1 MPRLHPFSLLCSL
14 TILLTACDGDSSI
27 QTGVFLDSA
36 VTGATY
42 RTSSG
47 LNGITDAQG
56 RFDYRAGDTVTFS
69 VGGIDLP
76 AAKAAAKVT
85 PLDLVG
91 ATHAGDSRAIAIA
104 RLLQSVDD
112 DGDPDNG
119 IRIDTNKLASGA
131 RAPADWSSST
141 DLTTLLAAG
150 VTPRTEAQA
159 RQHLAR
165 TIASISSDPR
175 LKLVGRHAPA
185 LGEGVAEIVAY
196 HAASRSAFM
205 TVDVV
210 DTDDAEL
217 KSSFR
222 RIPMAGL
229 TGASLADPTIANN
242 LEAAEITLVA
252 GDVNDAGFTAGGV
265 QSLDVHGNLLA
276 IAVRAATKTDP
287 GVVAFY
293 SLDATGKASY
303 RGKVSVGA
311 LPDGLAFSPDGKWLV
326 VANEGELSDDFLD
339 DGIDPEG
346 SISVIAVTNGVP
358 AEASSTLNFAEF
370 NVGGTRHAE
379 LPSGLRIGRPGA
391 SIAQDLEPEFVT
403 VDEDSRKAYVSLQ
416 ENNGIAVVDLSGPT
430 PRLESILALGFKDHG
445 LSRNALA
452 ASDRYA
458 GKDAVTTNVPTLT
471 SYANVFGVYMPDSI
485 AAFTV
490 AGRTYLLT
498 ANEGDDRNDFLF
510 NEDEEKGEEETAR
523 VGKLKLDPTAFPNAE
538 ALQAD
543 AVLGRLTVMAQ
554 HAGGRYGDTDG
565 DGDYDRLFALGG
577 RSFSIV
583 DATSGAE
590 VFDSGDDL
598 ERLVYQSIDDET
610 DAARRL
616 ALIQAK
622 QVLERLDNKGPEPEG
637 VVTGRVGDQLYAF
650 VGMER
655 SSAIAMFRITDPAAP
670 VFVQMVRNSTNLKD
684 GDISPEGLK
693 FVPADV
699 SPTGKALLLV
709 GHEVSGSLA
718 VYQLD

>member
-1 MPRLHPFSLLCSL
+1 MPRLHPAHLLCSL
-14 TILLTACDGDSSI
+14 TVLLAACGGDSGI

-36 VTGATY
+36 VSGAAY

-47 LNGITDAQG
+47 LKGTTDAQG

-91 ATHAGDSRAIAIA
+91 ATHAGDPRALTIA

-131 RAPADWSSST
+131 RAPTDWSSST

-210 DTDDAEL
+210 DTDDAAL

-229 TGASLADPTIANN
+229 TGASLADPTVANN

-252 GDVNDAGFTAGGV
+252 DDVNDAGFTAGGV

-287 GVVAFY
+287 GMVAFY
-293 SLDATGKASY
+293 RLDATGQASY
-303 RGKVSVGA
+303 LRKVSVGA

-326 VANEGELSDDFLD
+326 VANEAELSDGFAD

-346 SISVIAVTNGVP
+346 SISVIAVTDGVP
-358 AEASSTLNFAEF
+358 AETASTLGFAEF

-379 LPSGLRIGRPGA
+379 LPAGLRIGRPGA

-403 VDEDSRKAYVSLQ
+403 VDEDSRRAYVSLQ
-416 ENNGIAVVDLSGPT
+416 ENNGIAVVDLSGAT

-445 LSRNALA
+445 LSSNALA

-458 GKDAVTTNVPTLT
+458 GKNAVDHTTVPTLT
-471 SYANVFGVYMPDSI
+471 SYANVLGVYMPDSI

-498 ANEGDDRNDFLF
+498 ANEGDDRNDFLA
-510 NEDEEKGEEETAR
+510 EEETAR
-523 VGKLKLDPTAFPNAE
+523 VKDLVLDPTVFPNAA
-538 ALQAD
+538 ALQTD

-554 HAGGRYGDTDG
+554 HADGRYGDTDG
-565 DGDYDRLFALGG
+565 DGDYDRLFVLGG

-598 ERLVYQSIDDET
+598 ERLVYQSIEDET
-610 DAARRL
+610 DSARRL
-616 ALIQAK
+616 ALIQAS
-622 QVLERLDNKGPEPEG
+622 QVLGRLDNKGPEPEG

-670 VFVQMVRNSTNLKD
+670 VFVQMVRNSTDLTD